1 VAIVTGTELTGLLAA
16 GSLRAEVV
24 VLDLELDDGID
35 GTDLVAP
42 VCEAGATVLVCT
54 AETARHRL
62 GVCIERGAAGVV
74 SKSQSTEEVL
84 EAIRTALRGES
95 VMRPAR
101 REELLA
107 ERRAHMETERAR
119 LAPFADLTPR
129 EQAVL
134 AALMDGVAP
143 AAIAAA
149 SGAALKTVRHQTAS
163 IMLKL
168 GVRSQLAAA
177 ALARQRGWTPPGPL
191 SRRTWNPDVRTAP
204 RSDDFG

>member
-1 VAIVTGTELTGLLAA
+1 
-16 GSLRAEVV
+16 LRAHVV
-24 VLDLELDDGID
+24 VLDLELDNGID

-42 VCEAGATVLVCT
+42 VCASGATVLICS

-62 GVCIERGAAGVV
+62 GACIEQGAVGVV
-74 SKSQSTEEVL
+74 SKLQSTEEAL
-84 EAIRTALRGES
+84 EAIRMALRGEP

-107 ERRAHMETERAR
+107 ERRAHVEAERAR
-119 LAPFADLTPR
+119 LAPFAELTPR
-129 EQAVL
+129 EQQVL

-149 SGAALKTVRHQTAS
+149 SGAALKTVRHQTAA

-168 GVRSQLAAA
+168 GVRSQLAAV
-177 ALARQRGWTPPGPL
+177 ALARQRGWAFRL
-191 SRRTWNPDVRTAP
+191 
-204 RSDDFG
+204 RSLKGV